1 MSETKD
7 SGRGASRAVVVW
19 WFRGHL
25 SPYEDQTHGLLK
37 ALEARCP
44 LQVYAAPV
52 IGGGKLRRAF
62 LRRHYPA
69 ANLPDPDILIGA
81 GRETQWAM
89 LAARRA
95 RGGRIVTLSNPSW
108 PRRRF
113 DLCIIP
119 THEGV
124 RSSSRVIAT
133 RGLLASPG
141 TPHPKMQGTGL
152 IVIGGPALQYR
163 WSEEQLI
170 AQISEIFSRHPDFR
184 WYLTTTTQTPA
195 ETERRL
201 QQLSGQNVLCVPHYE
216 VDSKWLATRLQ
227 DAEQVWLTED
237 NLSLIY
243 QALTAG
249 AAVGVLS
256 FPRRKLDREVAA
268 LEGLVVFFPEWQAGT
283 ALHAPQPPFDESA
296 RCAAEIF
303 QRWIG
308 NVA

>member
-1 MSETKD
+1 MSETRD
-7 SGRGASRAVVVW
+7 SERGASRGVVVW
-19 WFRGHL
+19 WFRSHL
-25 SPYEDQTHGLLK
+25 SQYEDQTHGLLK

-44 LQVYAAPV
+44 LRVYAAPV
-52 IGGGKLRRAF
+52 IGAGRLWRAF
-62 LRRHYPA
+62 LRRRYPA

-81 GRETQWAM
+81 GRETQRPM

-108 PRRRF
+108 PRWRF
-113 DLCIIP
+113 DLCIVP
-119 THEGV
+119 GHEGV

-133 RGLLASPG
+133 RGLLAPPM
-141 TPHPKMQGTGL
+141 TPRPKAQGTGL
-152 IVIGGPALQYR
+152 IVIGGPTLQYR
-163 WSEEQLI
+163 WSEEELI
-170 AQISEIFSRHPDFR
+170 TQIAEIFSRHPDCR
-184 WYLTTTTQTPA
+184 WYVTTTTQTPA

-201 QQLSGQNVLCVPHYE
+201 QQLSGRNVLCIPHYE
-216 VDSKWLATRLQ
+216 VDSKWLSNRLQ

-243 QALTAG
+243 QALTAE
-249 AAVGVLS
+249 AAVGVLTL
-256 FPRRKLDREVAA
+256 PRRKPSREVAA
-268 LEGLVVFFPEWQAGT
+268 LEGLVVFFPAWQAGT

-308 NVA
+308 NAA